1 MSAEHPGHEAQDLA
15 ALYREVFSDDRRGA
29 AILED
34 LHMRFGRV
42 SVHTDGG
49 IDAVLKTFKSG
60 AQAAVIGY
68 IHNRI
73 AQAEGLTPVNA
84 EDPGA
89 IDP

>member
-1 MSAEHPGHEAQDLA
+1 MSDRTDAELA
-15 ALYREVFSDDRRGA
+15 ALYRDVFEDDRRGA

-34 LHMRFGRV
+34 LHLKFGRV

-49 IDAVLKTFKSG
+49 IDAILKTFKSG

-73 AQAEGLTPVNA
+73 AKANNMTPVNG
-84 EDPGA
+84 EDETPT
-89 IDP
+89 